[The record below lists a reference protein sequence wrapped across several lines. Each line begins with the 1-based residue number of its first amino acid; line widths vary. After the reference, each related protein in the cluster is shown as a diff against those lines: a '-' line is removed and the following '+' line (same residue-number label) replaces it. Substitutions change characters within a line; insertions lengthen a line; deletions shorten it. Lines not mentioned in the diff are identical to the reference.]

1 MTNLTDLLPAGAGG
15 KQVSFTASGAIS
27 SGQTVALKSDGTVGT
42 ITGQLGAKAVFESS
56 VYSNPVAAY
65 DTAND
70 KIVVAYGDSG
80 SSNQG
85 TAVVGTISGNTIS
98 FGTPV
103 VFNSG
108 ATTGD
113 ISIVFDTNSG
123 KFVISYRDSGNS
135 DYGTAIVG
143 TVSGTS
149 ISFGSETVFN
159 SRYTQS
165 TELAYDSNAQKV
177 VIAYGDWV
185 SPSYPNGTAIVGTVS
200 GTSISFGT
208 AVAYRAAS
216 ANIAYNTIA
225 FDSTN
230 NKVVICYRD
239 GGNSEYGTAIVGT
252 VSGTSISF
260 GSAVVFESAYTNYPW
275 PVYDTSAGKVVIAYS
290 DVGNSDYGT
299 AIVGTVSGTSISFGS
314 PTVYQ
319 TSNTYYINGA
329 FNTATSQSFF
339 ASVGVSGSPGEM
351 FPLSVSGTSIT
362 VGTRIEYI
370 ATVSGQ
376 PFPVYDPDTQQV
388 LITFKD
394 GTASNAGT
402 TRTVDTTALEN
413 TDFIGIADAA
423 ISDTA
428 SGNITIKGGVASN
441 TDISTPLVTTV
452 NDDAYWMTTGAPQ
465 AIAQVYDPDSS
476 KFVVM
481 GREGNIP
488 RAFVGTVS
496 GTSISYGSV
505 VYPGGLINGG
515 FFNQSLTYDTN
526 ADKLVF
532 CYQNNSN
539 SGYGTAVV
547 GSISGTTTTW
557 GTPVVYASV
566 SAAFNEVV
574 YDSNA
579 QKVAVVYKNQSSS
592 NQGVAIVGT
601 VSGTSI
607 SFGSSV
613 DFLSAGG
620 ANANDFA
627 LAYDTNAQKIFVAA
641 TDFTNSLGLAYV
653 ATISG
658 TSISFGTP
666 TTFLSDVV
674 AGNSLAAAYDS
685 TNQKCVLAYTNETT
699 DLGYIVVGTI
709 SGTSVS
715 FGSATQYAVGLSDKP
730 NINCMAY
737 NPTSQLM
744 NIVYN
749 MPSGADQGIRTT
761 FVSISGTT
769 VTVESDVSLKTGG
782 NTEMSGN
789 LYDPDT
795 GNIIIFYNDPSVNDA
810 VSNVL
815 TTTTT
820 LVPNS
825 TYYVQNDGTL
835 STTSSSVLAGKALS
849 ATSINLDYSS

>member
-27 SGQTVALKSDGTVGT
+27 SGQAVGLNSDGTVGT
-42 ITGQLGAKAVFESS
+42 ITGQLGAKSVFEAS
-56 VYSNPVAAY
+56 VYSNAAAAY

-85 TAVVGTISGNTIS
+85 TAVVGTISGNTVS

-108 ATTGD
+108 ATTGN
-113 ISIVFDTNSG
+113 ISIVFDANSG

-159 SRYTQS
+159 SRYTDD
-165 TELAYDSNAQKV
+165 TKLAYDSNAQKV

-225 FDSTN
+225 FDSLN

-239 GGNSEYGTAIVGT
+239 GGNSDYGTAIVGT

-260 GSAVVFESAYTNYPW
+260 GSAVVFESAYTDWSW
-275 PVYDTSAGKVVIAYS
+275 PVFDTSAGKIVIAYK
-290 DVGNSDYGT
+290 DVGNSNAGT

-319 TSNTYYINGA
+319 TDNTSFIAGVY
-329 FNTATSQSFF
+329 NTATGQSFF
-339 ASVGVSGSPGEM
+339 SSGNITQSSRGEIY
-351 FPLSVSGTSIT
+351 PLSVSGTSIT
-362 VGTRIEYI
+362 VGTRIDYI
-370 ATVSGQ
+370 SSVSGRSS
-376 PFPVYDPDTQQV
+376 PVYDPDTQQV
-388 LITFKD
+388 VITFKD

-402 TRTVDTTALEN
+402 TRTIDPAALQN
-413 TDFIGIADAA
+413 TNFIGIADAA

-441 TDISTPLVTTV
+441 TDISTPLVVTV
-452 NDDAYWMTTGAPQ
+452 NTASTFLTSTPTGYAQ
-465 AIAQVYDPDSS
+465 AYDPDNN
-476 KFVVM
+476 KALII
-481 GREGNIP
+481 GRSGNIP
-488 RAFVGTVS
+488 HSYVATVS
-496 GTSISYGSV
+496 GTSISYGSL
-505 VYPGGLINGG
+505 VYPAGTINAN
-515 FFNQSLTYDTN
+515 FRNQSLTYDTN
-526 ADKLVF
+526 ANKFVF
-532 CYQNNSN
+532 CYQDNSN
-539 SGYGTAVV
+539 SSYGTAVV
-547 GSISGTTTTW
+547 GTLSGTSTTW

-566 SAAFNEVV
+566 NSGFNEVV

-579 QKVAVVYKNQSSS
+579 QKVAVFYKNQSAS

-607 SFGSSV
+607 SFGSST
-613 DFLSAGG
+613 DFLAS
-620 ANANDFA
+620 NTNDFA
-627 LAYDTNAQKIFVAA
+627 LAYDTNAQKIFVAV
-641 TDFTNSLGLAYV
+641 TDFDASLGRAYV

-666 TTFLSDVV
+666 TTFLSGVV
-674 AGNSLAAAYDS
+674 AANSLAAAYDS
-685 TNQKCVLAYTNETT
+685 TNQKCILAYTDDGPDE
-699 DLGYIVVGTI
+699 GYMVVGTI

-715 FGSATQYAVGLSDKP
+715 FGSTTQYGVSSSQKP
-730 NINCMAY
+730 NMTCMAY
-737 NPTSQLM
+737 DATNQLI
-744 NIVYN
+744 NVIYN
-749 MPSGADQGIRTT
+749 ESGVGVRTT
-761 FVSISGTT
+761 YASVSGTS
-769 VTVESDVSLKTGG
+769 VTVESDTQVIASTSVED
-782 NTEMSGN
+782 NGN
-789 LYDPDT
+789 LYDPDN
-795 GNIIIFYNDPSVNDA
+795 GNIIAVYTDYANTDGVSSV
-810 VSNVL
+810 V
-815 TTTTT
+815 TTSDT

-825 TYYVQNDGTL
+825 TYYVQSDGTL
-835 STTSSSVLAGKALS
+835 STTSSSVTAGKALS